1 MDPSTTASRAI
12 GALLALLAAA
22 AAACGKGA
30 SIPARAAVPVD
41 EQEGAPLAARHNVD
55 AARELDQQGVRSFRD
70 GRYADAI
77 RFFRAAFR
85 LGGPSSELWNV
96 ARSLEKVDDGEA
108 ADAAIT
114 EYLRRRDLSPQ
125 DRGDA
130 EREQLALRARP
141 STLAITTTPSG
152 ALVTID
158 GKPAPGP
165 APLSIDV
172 APGAHTVV
180 VRQGAHRTE
189 VRAFEARFGRA
200 VIVAL
205 DLAPAG
211 K

>member
-1 MDPSTTASRAI
+1 MRPSTTASRTIA
-12 GALLALLAAA
+12 ALLALLTP
-22 AAACGKGA
+22 AAACSRGM
-30 SIPARAAVPVD
+30 STYARAAGPGD
-41 EQEGAPLAARHNVD
+41 EQEGAPFAARPNVD

-96 ARSLEKVDDGEA
+96 ARSLEKVGDGEA

-114 EYLRRRDLSPQ
+114 EYLSRRDLSPQ

-130 EREQLALRARP
+130 DREQRALRAQP
-141 STLAITTTPSG
+141 STLTITTTPSG

-165 APLSIDV
+165 SPLSIDV
-172 APGAHTVV
+172 TPGPHTVV
-180 VRQGAHRTE
+180 VRRGAHGTE